1 MSDTVY
7 TTDQIKTILYPI
19 FVNYNVQR
27 AILFGSYGKGIATK
41 DSDVDLLVDSRL
53 KGLKF
58 VGLLE
63 NMRTVMDKEIDLFD
77 VTHIETDSKIDKEI
91 KETGVL
97 IYEK

>member
-1 MSDTVY
+1 
-7 TTDQIKTILYPI
+7 
-19 FVNYNVQR
+19 
-27 AILFGSYGKGIATK
+27 LFGSYGKGIATK

-63 NMRTVMDKEIDLFD
+63 NVRSAMDKEIDLFD
-77 VTHIETDSKIDKEI
+77 ITHIETDSEIAREI

-97 IYEK
+97 IYEKC